1 MKLGNVNMGC
11 VYRDHYANHG
21 FQPDVYVFPM
31 HSLRSSSVSA
41 MKISNASKFYV
52 TIGRFWPFVHV
63 LC

>member
-1 MKLGNVNMGC
+1 MGC

-31 HSLRSSSVSA
+31 HSLRSSSVGA